1 MIYLIFSVIGSSLLY
16 VIFKLFER
24 YNINNV
30 QAITVNYFSALALGL
45 LYSEVDVT
53 IREVISAPW
62 IYGALFLGLLFIL
75 VFYVMALTSQK
86 NGLSV
91 TSVASKM
98 SVVIPVSFGLIVYN
112 ESIGLLKIIG
122 IVLALAAV
130 YLTSVKSKN
139 GFNIKSLLSPVLLF
153 FGSGTIDTSLKF
165 LETNYVKPEMI
176 PIFSAAIFSFA
187 AIFGILFLLF
197 KKNTDWK
204 LKNIIAGLILG
215 IPNYYSVSFLL
226 KALSSE
232 GLESS
237 TVFTVNHVS
246 ILALS
251 TLIGLIAF
259 KEKMYLKNWIGIA
272 LAIISIFLIIQI
284 A

>member
-1 MIYLIFSVIGSSLLY
+1 MIYLIFSVLSSSLLY

-30 QAITVNYFSALALGL
+30 QAITVNYFSAFALGF
-45 LYSEVDVT
+45 YYNEVSISVSEV
-53 IREVISAPW
+53 IGAPW
-62 IYGALFLGLLFIL
+62 ILGAVFLGLLFIL
-75 VFYVMALTSQK
+75 VFYIMAITSQK

-112 ESIGLLKIIG
+112 ESIGLLKITG
-122 IVLALAAV
+122 ILLALVAV
-130 YLTSVKSKN
+130 YLSSVKSRKGLSTKN
-139 GFNIKSLLSPVLLF
+139 LLFPILLF
-153 FGSGTIDTSLKF
+153 FGSGTIDTTLKF
-165 LETNYVKPEMI
+165 LETNYVQPEMI
-176 PIFSAAIFSFA
+176 PIFSSAIFSFA
-187 AIFGILFLLF
+187 AIFGLLFLLF
-197 KKNTDWK
+197 KKNSDWK
-204 LKNIIAGLILG
+204 LKSIIAGLLLG
-215 IPNYYSVSFLL
+215 IPNYYSIFFLL

-251 TLIGLIAF
+251 TLIGLVAF
-259 KEKMYLKNWIGIA
+259 KEKMYFKNWIGIA